1 MLTPDGHCETA
12 TVNSDS
18 YTLTVTFVEGK
29 LNIILNNYQD
39 ESVYEETFTQEN
51 IGKDI
56 DRKLELADVFSC
68 FCQEEN
74 KQEMSLKK
82 KQGIEIKQ
90 ESWKI

>member
-39 ESVYEETFTQEN
+39 ETVYEETFT
-51 IGKDI
+51 
-56 DRKLELADVFSC
+56 
-68 FCQEEN
+68 
-74 KQEMSLKK
+74 
-82 KQGIEIKQ
+82 
-90 ESWKI
+90 